1 MVLYNGHLNWKM
13 GVVVLFG
20 SSTPCQYFYYV
31 YLFSLNMCHKS
42 TKKRDGP
49 LWLAQ
54 RKLVAYHTGYA
65 GKSPL
70 NLSYDNSFFKERSSA
85 VGRADGPV

>member
-49 LWLAQ
+49 LWLE
-54 RKLVAYHTGYA
+54 L
-65 GKSPL
+65 PL
-70 NLSYDNSFFKERSSA
+70 RGSFSVYQQSMF
-85 VGRADGPV
+85 

>member
-42 TKKRDGP
+42 TKKRGGP
-49 LWLAQ
+49 LWMYYGC
-54 RKLVAYHTGYA
+54 KPT
-65 GKSPL
+65 
-70 NLSYDNSFFKERSSA
+70 SSILTK
-85 VGRADGPV
+85 DGLCL